1 MPNSNLVQP
10 VQPHER
16 VQVIDVLRG
25 FALFGILVVNMPL
38 FIWPVYTIMLE
49 STPYLHALD
58 PIAEKLITFFA
69 EGKFFTLFSFLFG
82 LGLAVQL
89 SRGQSKGMSI
99 VSLYSRRLVILLF
112 IGMIHAFLFWW
123 GDILILYAMLGF
135 LLLLFR
141 HRQPKTI
148 LAWAIVSFIIPIV
161 LSILSA
167 FSISSSNSGAS
178 LLSEDYTQEFQ
189 GAIEVYR
196 SSDFIA
202 MIPQRLEDWGFSSS
216 GASLSGMVLM
226 VMTMFLLG
234 LYVGKKGYLQ
244 NASEHLPF
252 FRRVFGV
259 CLIVGLLSNSF
270 ALFGGRLASNESVG
284 FMLKLLS
291 TFIGYPT
298 LSMAYASGL
307 VLLWQH
313 PVWKKRLQPL
323 ANVGRMA
330 LTNYLMQTL
339 IATTLAYGYGF
350 GLYAKMGIA
359 AGLGLSIIIY
369 LLQIFFS
376 NLWMKHFKF
385 GPAEWLW
392 RSLTYGRI
400 QAMKASVE
408 HS

>member
-1 MPNSNLVQP
+1 MPDSNLAQP

-25 FALFGILVVNMPL
+25 FALFGILLVNMPL
-38 FIWPVYTIMLE
+38 FIWPVYTVMLE
-49 STPYLHALD
+49 STPYLHPLD

-89 SRGQSKGMSI
+89 GRAQDKGLPI
-99 VSLYSRRLVILLF
+99 VPLYSRRLVILLF

-123 GDILILYAMLGF
+123 GDILILYALLGF
-135 LLLLFR
+135 VLLLFR

-148 LAWAIVSFIIPIV
+148 LRWAIVSFLIPI
-161 LSILSA
+161 LMTILAS
-167 FSISSSNSGAS
+167 FSIFSSSSDTP
-178 LLSEDYTQEFQ
+178 LLENYTQEFQ
-189 GAIEVYR
+189 NAIEVYR

-216 GASLSGMVLM
+216 GASLSGMILM

-234 LYVGKKGYLQ
+234 LWVGKKGYLQ
-244 NASEHLPF
+244 HASAHLPF
-252 FRRVFGV
+252 FRSVFV
-259 CLIVGLLSNSF
+259 ICLVAGLLSNGL
-270 ALFGGRLASNESVG
+270 ALLSGNLADNESLG
-284 FMLKLLS
+284 FMLELLS
-291 TFIGYPT
+291 LFIGYPT

-307 VLLWQH
+307 VLLWQQ

-330 LTNYLMQTL
+330 LSNYLMQTL
-339 IATTLAYGYGF
+339 IVTTLVYGYGF
-350 GLYAKMGIA
+350 GLYAKLGIA
-359 AGLGLSIIIY
+359 TGLGLTIIIY

-376 NLWMKHFKF
+376 NWWMKRFKF

-392 RSLTYGRI
+392 RSLTYGRL
-400 QAMKASVE
+400 QTMKASAE